1 MPTLVSVETGTPIHV
16 RLTKNADYLI
26 ITDKNGVE
34 LGKWYAGGNK
44 LVVQNI
50 PDTTKECGKQS

>member
-1 MPTLVSVETGTPIHV
+1 MPTLVSVETGTPMHV

-34 LGKWYAGGNK
+34 LGKWYAGVNR

-50 PDTTKECGKQS
+50 LDTTKECGK